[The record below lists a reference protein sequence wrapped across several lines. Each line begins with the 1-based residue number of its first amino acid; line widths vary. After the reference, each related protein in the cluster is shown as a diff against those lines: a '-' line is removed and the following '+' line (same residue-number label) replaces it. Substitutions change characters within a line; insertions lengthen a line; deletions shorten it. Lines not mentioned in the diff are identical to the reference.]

1 MFTRVKLRKIFTT
14 FLFFHKFRLTILKTF
29 IVCKN
34 VNSFNFHIFEKRS
47 VQGIETYSVLD
58 IDKQLQILIF

>member
-1 MFTRVKLRKIFTT
+1 M
-14 FLFFHKFRLTILKTF
+14 LTILKTF

>member
-1 MFTRVKLRKIFTT
+1 M
-14 FLFFHKFRLTILKTF
+14 LTILKLF
-29 IVCKN
+29 IVYKN
-34 VNSFNFHIFEKRS
+34 VNSFNFDMIEERS